1 MNEKDIKDAIKQRI
15 ADKIQDACDGENIAD
30 AIMSNE
36 QNQDFIDTNEQDK
49 VQDTQNEAQIE
60 KDVKDE
66 KVETEVP
73 ETETI
78 EK

>member
-36 QNQDFIDTNEQDK
+36 QNQDFIDTNDDY
-49 VQDTQNEAQIE
+49 VYNCM
-60 KDVKDE
+60 
-66 KVETEVP
+66 VEVW
-73 ETETI
+73 I
-78 EK
+78 YYKLV

>member
-30 AIMSNE
+30 AIMGNE

-49 VQDTQNEAQIE
+49 VQDT
-60 KDVKDE
+60 
-66 KVETEVP
+66 
-73 ETETI
+73 
-78 EK
+78 